1 MGSSGNSLAITHGM
15 SPAKLADW
23 QIKQL
28 YLDAGRSWV
37 KFGVAISRF
46 HAAKGYRDL
55 GFESLP
61 QYLDDCRFGKS
72 QVYSVMKLVRQLS
85 ERLALEDI
93 EPMTQANA
101 KALVRLPESKWRDPE
116 VIHAAQT
123 LTEEEFI
130 DCVKSRD
137 GKAWQGDEHMHRMVW
152 LVPKTL
158 YTVIT
163 ETLQLAMDLEQ
174 SDSRVVGLE
183 RIFAEFRLEHQKK
196 D

>member
-1 MGSSGNSLAITHGM
+1 MGSSGNSLAITHNTT
-15 SPAKLADW
+15 PANLAHAEVRR
-23 QIKQL
+23 L
-28 YLDAGRSWV
+28 YLEAGRSWV

-46 HAAKGYRDL
+46 HAAETYQEL
-55 GFESLP
+55 GFESFK
-61 QYLDDCRFGKS
+61 QYLEDSRFGKS
-72 QVYSVMKLVRQLS
+72 QVNTAKKLVRQHS

-152 LVPKTL
+152 LLPKTL